1 MPSGTDLCELVQSR
15 GQLQK
20 SILQLPLALG
30 HWKAADR
37 FLMRTM
43 SAKTVLQW
51 LLQWSSAW
59 AECMPQIEYV
69 LL

>member
-20 SILQLPLALG
+20 SILQLPLGLG
-30 HWKAADR
+30 HWKAADSVPYAN
-37 FLMRTM
+37 LVCQ
-43 SAKTVLQW
+43 TVLQW

-59 AECMPQIEYV
+59 AECMPEIEYV